1 MTSKQPSWEYSLAEA
16 IKLIGSDG
24 FKDALIQALERL
36 ADFDYSV
43 IFVYRGD
50 RKPIDL
56 HDTFSVKRR
65 SIYVGQYQE
74 GPYLLDP
81 FFQACRDNAATGLYR
96 LKDLAPDRFYQS
108 EYYRS
113 YYKKTELAEEI
124 GFVVALPNQAYVVIS
139 LMRIE
144 SKSAFSQREMKLLR
158 LVEPVISALSERHWR
173 NVHGELFTTATDGVP
188 LPILLKAQVESA
200 FHSFGTSLLT
210 PRELEVVGLVLR
222 GHSSDSVAQHL
233 SIATGTVKT
242 YRRNIYA
249 KLGICSQAELF
260 SMFLASCQKQP

>member
-1 MTSKQPSWEYSLAEA
+1 MEKKSLNWEVSLAET
-16 IKLIGSDG
+16 IKFIGDEA
-24 FKDALIQALERL
+24 FKDFLIQSLDCL
-36 ADFDYSV
+36 VDFDYSV
-43 IFVYRGD
+43 IFAYRGD
-50 RKPIDL
+50 QRPIDL
-56 HDTFSVKRR
+56 HDTFAVKRR

-81 FFQACRDNAATGLYR
+81 FFQACRDHATTGLYR

-113 YYKKTELAEEI
+113 YYNKTKLAEEI
-124 GFVVALPNQAYVVIS
+124 GFVVALQNQAYVVIS
-139 LMRIE
+139 LMRSEIR
-144 SKSAFSQREMKLLR
+144 STFSQKEMKRLR
-158 LVEPVISALSERHWR
+158 SVEPVISALSERHWR
-173 NVHGELFTTATDGVP
+173 NAHGELFITESEPAK
-188 LPILLKAQVESA
+188 ILLQEQIESA
-200 FHSFGTSLLT
+200 FHSFGTNLLT

-249 KLGICSQAELF
+249 KLGISSQAELF
-260 SMFLASCQKQP
+260 SMFLASCQK

>member
-1 MTSKQPSWEYSLAEA
+1 MTNKQPSWEHSLAET
-16 IKLIGSDG
+16 IKLIGNDG
-24 FKDALIQALERL
+24 FKDFLIKTLECL
-36 ADFDYSV
+36 VDFDYSV

-50 RKPIDL
+50 QKPVDL
-56 HDTFSVKRR
+56 HDTFSIKRR

-81 FFQACRDNAATGLYR
+81 FFQACRDHAATGLYR

-124 GFVVALPNQAYVVIS
+124 GFVVALQNQAYVVIS
-139 LMRIE
+139 LMRVE
-144 SKSAFSQREMKLLR
+144 SKSAYSQREMKLLR
-158 LVEPVISALSERHWR
+158 SVEPIISALSERHWR
-173 NVHGELFTTATDGVP
+173 NAHGELFTTDGAPV
-188 LPILLKAQVESA
+188 PILLQAQVESA
-200 FHSFGTSLLT
+200 FHSFGSSLLT

-233 SIATGTVKT
+233 NIATGTVKT

-249 KLGICSQAELF
+249 KLGISSQAELF